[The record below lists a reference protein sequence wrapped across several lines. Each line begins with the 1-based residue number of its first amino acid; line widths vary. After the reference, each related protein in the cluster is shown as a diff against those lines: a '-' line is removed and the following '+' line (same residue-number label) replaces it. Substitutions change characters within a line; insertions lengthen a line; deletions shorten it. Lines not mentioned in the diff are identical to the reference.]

1 MELCKVI
8 QNAKL
13 QIVYKKTDECYIEW
27 QQVAWQR
34 MATSGK
40 TNDNEWKGVT
50 TSDRM
55 IDNEEQQ
62 MARSGTTNE
71 NASKS
76 KRE

>member
-1 MELCKVI
+1 M
-8 QNAKL
+8 
-13 QIVYKKTDECYIEW
+13 
-27 QQVAWQR
+27 
-34 MATSGK
+34 
-40 TNDNEWKGVT
+40 T

>member
-34 MATSGK
+34 MTTSGK

>member
-1 MELCKVI
+1 M
-8 QNAKL
+8 
-13 QIVYKKTDECYIEW
+13 
-27 QQVAWQR
+27 
-34 MATSGK
+34 
-40 TNDNEWKGVT
+40 T

-62 MARSGTTNE
+62 MARSDTTNE